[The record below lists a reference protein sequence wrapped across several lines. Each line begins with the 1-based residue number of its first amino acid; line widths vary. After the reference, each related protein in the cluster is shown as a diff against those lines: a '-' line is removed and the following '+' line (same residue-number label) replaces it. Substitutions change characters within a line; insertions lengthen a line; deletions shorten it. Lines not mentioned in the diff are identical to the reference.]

1 LAAMRTLKPPLA
13 LGGLGRRERA
23 VFFEFSEK
31 MPEPRQLD
39 DVVRRQDRADKIR
52 LRRGVNFIQMM
63 LRFGLKHKLLDA
75 FVEGAF
81 NDHIG
86 TRAARGANALLVD

>member
-1 LAAMRTLKPPLA
+1 MRTLKPQLA

-23 VFFEFSEK
+23 VFFEFFEK

-39 DVVRRQDRADKIR
+39 DVVRRQDRADKIS
-52 LRRGVNFIQMM
+52 GVNFIQMM
-63 LRFGLKHKLLDA
+63 LRLGLKHKLLDA

-86 TRAARGANALLVD
+86 TRGARGANALLVD